1 MLTCLMPAPTTLP
14 WRTRGQTE
22 IHDSSVTDQP
32 STSKAQ
38 IDETKR
44 LQVLK
49 EKLLLRGLYRPS
61 QSLSRSNDIAIMQLS
76 VGRAQHIQCSQVDRT
91 RPVVVCP
98 APLIA
103 AGRAPI
109 IPQRSSAAARSHRVQ
124 QEQSLRSRLVV
135 RSTPLEAAPAL
146 KAPGQHLTQ
155 ASSAGASTATAS
167 WRPLGSNLGTSASRL
182 MLSHCRFLEAAFSC

>member
-1 MLTCLMPAPTTLP
+1 
-14 WRTRGQTE
+14 
-22 IHDSSVTDQP
+22 
-32 STSKAQ
+32 
-38 IDETKR
+38 
-44 LQVLK
+44 
-49 EKLLLRGLYRPS
+49 
-61 QSLSRSNDIAIMQLS
+61 MQLS

-91 RPVVVCP
+91 RHVVVCP
-98 APLIA
+98 AALIA

-109 IPQRSSAAARSHRVQ
+109 TQRSSAAARSHRVQ

-167 WRPLGSNLGTSASRL
+167 WRALAA
-182 MLSHCRFLEAAFSC
+182 LSESWPQG